1 VHIPQSPDLSQ
12 RTIDCSGRQMATMK
26 SSKYINSARFARTGA
41 FWKFLDVFQLWYE
54 IKMFGWIWPIAT
66 ASGTAKWIVQ
76 RRIAFIPCKA
86 SKQSFNYFCI
96 WKKVN
101 LSCLIIMSDLM
112 SIPTCD
118 LNLFRPKLTGSSGIW
133 KTSSSYNKHTHLCI
147 WVQQPLTLEVA
158 NHLESRC
165 RIL

>member
-1 VHIPQSPDLSQ
+1 MHIPQSPDLSQ

-86 SKQSFNYFCI
+86 SKQLFNYFCI
-96 WKKVN
+96 WKKGSCPVVCWN
-101 LSCLIIMSDLM
+101 LNYGL
-112 SIPTCD
+112 P
-118 LNLFRPKLTGSSGIW
+118 LNLIFSGDSG
-133 KTSSSYNKHTHLCI
+133 TAEQLHLCTI
-147 WVQQPLTLEVA
+147 YCT
-158 NHLESRC
+158 SD
-165 RIL
+165 ILWYHINPVDKSTGPMTMF